1 MWLKSAANETYSAL
15 QKGLHVGEQIL
26 STGAT
31 IKGLYD
37 VGRNVYSMGRVIA
50 PAIGML

>member
-1 MWLKSAANETYSAL
+1 MWFKGAAHETYSAL

-37 VGRNVYSMGRVIA
+37 AGRNIYAVGRAIA